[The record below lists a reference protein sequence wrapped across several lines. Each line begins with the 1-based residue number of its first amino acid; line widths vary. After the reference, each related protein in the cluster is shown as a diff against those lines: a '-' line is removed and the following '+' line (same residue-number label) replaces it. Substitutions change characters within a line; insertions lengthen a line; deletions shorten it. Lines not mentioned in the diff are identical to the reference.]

1 MDDTDLQLNFA
12 EFCFDHFQHND
23 NTKDDQYKTPL
34 GSKDNSPNGNES
46 ESIEVVETPSNT
58 YRGPLQE
65 STISSA
71 STNNTDICVL
81 DSHYANDDLQFLPD
95 HEDDGEDDDD
105 DEGVAVKGLEDEF
118 VESEEGDEVFLRAV
132 NVMDKHEDFT
142 VLQKPSKARR
152 LCNCEEST
160 EVLMLINSE
169 YHENR
174 KPTYSGTDSDV
185 EVLMSEEIIESD
197 WSSANGL
204 DDNPQEST
212 LLKDSPDI
220 IKAIVTSEEEVSSPS
235 CLQQSCDGNS
245 LKTQD
250 STDFDVSG
258 EELVDGV
265 VKIDKYQNLN
275 RIQLLQIIQKQELC
289 IQALED
295 TVERYQKA
303 QQRLFE
309 HVDALRLELSE
320 IRITPLQTND
330 ITKDI

>member
-12 EFCFDHFQHND
+12 EFCFDHFQHNE
-23 NTKDDQYKTPL
+23 NAKDDQYKTPL

-81 DSHYANDDLQFLPD
+81 DSHYTNDDIQFLPD
-95 HEDDGEDDDD
+95 HDVDDD
-105 DEGVAVKGLEDEF
+105 DEVDDGVADEF
-118 VESEEGDEVFLRAV
+118 IESEEGDEVFLRAV
-132 NVMDKHEDFT
+132 DVVDKHEDFT
-142 VLQKPSKARR
+142 VLQKPHKTRR

-169 YHENR
+169 YQEKR
-174 KPTYSGTDSDV
+174 KATYSGTDSDV
-185 EVLMSEEIIESD
+185 EVLMSEEIIESEWANALD
-197 WSSANGL
+197 ENPQQSATLEPIKSNLISEDEISSA
-204 DDNPQEST
+204 
-212 LLKDSPDI
+212 
-220 IKAIVTSEEEVSSPS
+220 S

-250 STDFDVSG
+250 STEFDVSG
-258 EELVDGV
+258 EELAEVEV
-265 VKIDKYQNLN
+265 TNDKYKNFN
-275 RIQLLQIIQKQELC
+275 RLQLLQVIKKQELC

-303 QQRLFE
+303 QQRLFD

-320 IRITPLQTND
+320 IRISPLKNNEQTED
-330 ITKDI
+330 V

>member
-23 NTKDDQYKTPL
+23 AAKDDQYKTPL

-46 ESIEVVETPSNT
+46 ESIEVVDTPSNT

-65 STISSA
+65 STISTA

-81 DSHYANDDLQFLPD
+81 DSHYTNEDIQFLPD
-95 HEDDGEDDDD
+95 DD
-105 DEGVAVKGLEDEF
+105 DEIDDGVDDEF

-132 NVMDKHEDFT
+132 DVLDNHEDFT
-142 VLQKPSKARR
+142 VLQKPTKTRR

-169 YHENR
+169 YQNKR
-174 KPTYSGTDSDV
+174 KNTYSGTDSDV
-185 EVLMSEEIIESD
+185 EVLMSEEINESD
-197 WSSANGL
+197 WSSANAL
-204 DDNPQEST
+204 DDNPQKSSILKEITTT
-212 LLKDSPDI
+212 LQSNLISDN
-220 IKAIVTSEEEVSSPS
+220 EVSSPS

-245 LKTQD
+245 LKTQA

-258 EELVDGV
+258 EELVDAAT
-265 VKIDKYQNLN
+265 KNEKYQNLN
-275 RIQLLQIIQKQELC
+275 RIELLELIQKQELC
-289 IQALED
+289 IQALEA

-303 QQRLFE
+303 QQRLFD

-320 IRITPLQTND
+320 IRIAPSLQNVEQ
-330 ITKDI
+330 TKDI